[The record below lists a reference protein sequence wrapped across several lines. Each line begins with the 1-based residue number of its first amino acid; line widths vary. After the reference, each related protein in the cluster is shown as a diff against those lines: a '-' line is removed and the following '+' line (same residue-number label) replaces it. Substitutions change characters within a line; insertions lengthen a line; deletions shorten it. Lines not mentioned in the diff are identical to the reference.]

1 MSYQVLARKWRPA
14 NFHEM
19 QGQQHVLQALINGLD
34 SDRLHHAYL
43 FTGTRG
49 VGKTSI
55 ARILAK
61 CLNCERGVS
70 SKPCGECSAC
80 AEIAENRFVDLI
92 EVDAASRTKVEDTRE
107 LLENVQYAPTVGR
120 FKIYLIDEVH
130 MLSTHSFNALLKTLE
145 EPPAHVKFL
154 LATTDPQRLP
164 ATVLSRCLQFS
175 LKNIGPDLIVDH
187 LQKVLGA
194 EGVTAEEAA
203 LWHIAR
209 AAAGSMRDALS
220 LTDQAIAFGGTGII
234 EADVRAMLGSIDRDS
249 ICELIRCLV
258 ARDARAALDLVE
270 QAASNGVD
278 LENMLA
284 ELQNA
289 LHGIAIF
296 QAVPE
301 YKARELERAAELK
314 QFAAQL
320 AAEDVQLFYQ
330 ISLNAQRDLPFAPEP
345 KLAIEMA
352 VMRMLAF
359 LPAGQ
364 AVDVSNNPA
373 AGPAGPAITP
383 ATPPSTTPSTTPS
396 VLPSTPVPPT
406 SAQPIPGGVQ
416 GSGQVSAPVASES
429 ALQARQHSAPTVE
442 KKKTDLSHVA
452 GLDWLAVFPDLNLSG
467 MARNVAA
474 NCELTSFSQ
483 NEVVFCLDEV
493 NCKLFQQAH
502 VRQIEGALQA
512 SLGAPVKVSL
522 HSGVVSSETPY
533 LKAQREKRERQQAAI
548 DSIMSDETINDLLQT
563 FGGQVDQSSIRPL
576 D

>member
-61 CLNCERGVS
+61 CLNCEQGVS
-70 SKPCGECSAC
+70 SKPCGQCSAC
-80 AEIAENRFVDLI
+80 AEIADNRFVDLI

-175 LKNIGPDLIVDH
+175 LKNIGPDLVVEH
-187 LQKVLGA
+187 LQKVLG
-194 EGVTAEEAA
+194 EEQVPAEEAA

-220 LTDQAIAFGGTGII
+220 LTDQAIAFGGNGII
-234 EADVRAMLGSIDRDS
+234 EADVRRMLGSIDRDS
-249 ICELIRCLV
+249 ICDLIRCLI
-258 ARDARAALDLVE
+258 ARDAKSALELVE
-270 QAASNGVD
+270 QASSNGVD

-289 LHGIAIF
+289 LHCMAIF
-296 QAVPE
+296 QAVPD
-301 YKARELERAAELK
+301 YQARELERSTELK

-320 AAEDVQLFYQ
+320 SAEDVQLFYQ
-330 ISLNAQRDLPFAPEP
+330 IALNAQRDLPYAPEP
-345 KLAIEMA
+345 RLAIEMA

-359 LPAGQ
+359 LPAKD
-364 AVDVSNNPA
+364 AVELATEQLPASTSMPVSVPA
-373 AGPAGPAITP
+373 PAPVEVPVPVARSEAADAITTP
-383 ATPPSTTPSTTPS
+383 ATDE
-396 VLPSTPVPPT
+396 LR
-406 SAQPIPGGVQ
+406 SA
-416 GSGQVSAPVASES
+416 
-429 ALQARQHSAPTVE
+429 E
-442 KKKTDLSHVA
+442 KKKTELSA
-452 GLDWLAVFPDLNLSG
+452 ATGLDWLVVFAGLNLSG
-467 MARNVAA
+467 MARNVAS
-474 NCELTSFSQ
+474 NCELIQ
-483 NEVVFCLDEV
+483 YDAGQAVFCLDEA
-493 NCKLFQQAH
+493 NCKLFQEAH
-502 VRQIEGALQA
+502 VRQIENALQE
-512 SLGAPVKVSL
+512 SLGEPIKVSL
-522 HSGVVSSETPY
+522 QSGEVSSETPY
-533 LKAQREKRERQQAAI
+533 LQAQREKRERQQAAI
-548 DSIMSDETINDLLQT
+548 DSIMGDETINDLLQT

>member
-61 CLNCERGVS
+61 CLNCEQGVS
-70 SKPCGECSAC
+70 STPCGECGAC
-80 AEIAENRFVDLI
+80 TEIAGNRFVDLI

-107 LLENVQYAPTVGR
+107 LLENVQYAPTAGR

-175 LKNIGPDLIVDH
+175 LKNIGPDLVVEH
-187 LQKVLGA
+187 LQRVLS
-194 EGVTAEEAA
+194 EEQVPAEEAA

-220 LTDQAIAFGGTGII
+220 LTDQAIAFGGNGIV
-234 EADVRAMLGSIDRDS
+234 EADVRSMLGSIDRDS
-249 ICELIRCLV
+249 ICELIRCLI
-258 ARDARAALDLVE
+258 ARDAKSALNLVE
-270 QAASNGVD
+270 QAAINGVD

-289 LHGIAIF
+289 LHSVAIF
-296 QAVPE
+296 QAVPD
-301 YKARELERAAELK
+301 YQAREVERSAQLK

-320 AAEDVQLFYQ
+320 SAEDVQLFYQ
-330 ISLNAQRDLPFAPEP
+330 IALNAQRDLPYAPEP
-345 KLAIEMA
+345 RLAIEMA

-359 LPAGQ
+359 LPAQG
-364 AVDVSNNPA
+364 AVELESSSA
-373 AGPAGPAITP
+373 
-383 ATPPSTTPSTTPS
+383 
-396 VLPSTPVPPT
+396 PT
-406 SAQPIPGGVQ
+406 SAPSPAAAPIEVP
-416 GSGQVSAPVASES
+416 AALTES
-429 ALQARQHSAPTVE
+429 KAVDAIERPSTDPLADAE
-442 KKKTDLSHVA
+442 KKKTELGTTTS
-452 GLDWLAVFPDLNLSG
+452 LDWQAVFSDLKLSG
-467 MARNVAA
+467 MARNVAS
-474 NCELTSFSQ
+474 NCELIQYSAGRA
-483 NEVVFCLDEV
+483 VFCLDEA
-493 NCKLFQQAH
+493 NCKLFQDAH
-502 VRQIEGALQA
+502 VRQIENALRQ
-512 SLGAPVKVSL
+512 SLGKTVKVSL
-522 HSGVVSSETPY
+522 QSGQVNSETPY
-533 LKAQREKRERQQAAI
+533 LRAQREKRERQQAAI
-548 DSIMSDETINDLLQT
+548 DSIMGDETINDLLQT

>member
-61 CLNCERGVS
+61 CLNCEQGVS

-80 AEIAENRFVDLI
+80 TEIADNRFVDLI

-175 LKNIGPDLIVDH
+175 LKNIAPDLVVEH
-187 LQKVLGA
+187 LQRVL
-194 EGVTAEEAA
+194 EVEQVPAEEAA

-220 LTDQAIAFGGTGII
+220 LTDQAIAFGGNGIV
-234 EADVRAMLGSIDRDS
+234 EADVRSMLGSIDRDS
-249 ICELIRCLV
+249 ICDLIRCLI
-258 ARDARAALDLVE
+258 ARDAKSALNIVE

-278 LENMLA
+278 LQNMLA

-289 LHGIAIF
+289 LHGMAIF
-296 QAVPE
+296 QAVPD
-301 YKARELERAAELK
+301 YQARELERSAELT
-314 QFAAQL
+314 QFATQL
-320 AAEDVQLFYQ
+320 SAEDVQLFYQ
-330 ISLNAQRDLPFAPEP
+330 IALNAQRDLPYAPEP
-345 KLAIEMA
+345 RLAIEMA

-359 LPAGQ
+359 LPAKDS
-364 AVDVSNNPA
+364 VELPSDS
-373 AGPAGPAITP
+373 TP
-383 ATPPSTTPSTTPS
+383 ASSTIAS
-396 VLPSTPVPPT
+396 PVE
-406 SAQPIPGGVQ
+406 SL
-416 GSGQVSAPVASES
+416 APLAEPKASE
-429 ALQARQHSAPTVE
+429 AIAPPADGAIDAE
-442 KKKTDLSHVA
+442 KKKTELGTA
-452 GLDWLAVFPDLNLSG
+452 TGLDWQAMFSELKLSG
-467 MARNVAA
+467 MARNVAS
-474 NCELTSFSQ
+474 NCELIQYSAGQ
-483 NEVVFCLDEV
+483 AVFCLDEA
-493 NCKLFQQAH
+493 NCKLFQDAH
-502 VRQIEGALQA
+502 VRQIENALQQA
-512 SLGAPVKVSL
+512 LGEAVKVSL
-522 HSGVVSSETPY
+522 QSGEVSSETPY
-533 LKAQREKRERQQAAI
+533 LRAQREKRERQQAAI
-548 DSIMSDETINDLLQT
+548 DSIMGDETINDLLQT

>member
-61 CLNCERGVS
+61 CLNCEQGVS

-80 AEIAENRFVDLI
+80 TEIADNRFVDLI

-175 LKNIGPDLIVDH
+175 LKNIGPDLVVEH
-187 LQKVLGA
+187 LQRVL
-194 EGVTAEEAA
+194 EVEQVPAEEAA

-220 LTDQAIAFGGTGII
+220 LTDQAIAFGGNGIV
-234 EADVRAMLGSIDRDS
+234 EADVRSMLGSIDRDS
-249 ICELIRCLV
+249 ICDLIRCLI
-258 ARDARAALDLVE
+258 ARDAKSALNIVE

-289 LHGIAIF
+289 LHGMAIF
-296 QAVPE
+296 QAVPD
-301 YKARELERAAELK
+301 YQARELERSAELT

-320 AAEDVQLFYQ
+320 SAEDVQLFYQ
-330 ISLNAQRDLPFAPEP
+330 IALNAQRDLPYAPEP
-345 KLAIEMA
+345 RLAIEMA

-359 LPAGQ
+359 LPAKDS
-364 AVDVSNNPA
+364 VELPSDSTPA
-373 AGPAGPAITP
+373 SSAIT
-383 ATPPSTTPSTTPS
+383 
-396 VLPSTPVPPT
+396 
-406 SAQPIPGGVQ
+406 
-416 GSGQVSAPVASES
+416 APVESLAPLAEPKASE
-429 ALQARQHSAPTVE
+429 AIAPPVDGAIDAE
-442 KKKTDLSHVA
+442 KKKTELGTTT
-452 GLDWLAVFPDLNLSG
+452 GLDWQAVFSELKLSG
-467 MARNVAA
+467 MARNVAS
-474 NCELTSFSQ
+474 NCELIQ
-483 NEVVFCLDEV
+483 YGAGQAVFCLDEA
-493 NCKLFQQAH
+493 NCKLFQDAH
-502 VRQIEGALQA
+502 VRQIENALQQA
-512 SLGAPVKVSL
+512 LGEAVKVSL
-522 HSGVVSSETPY
+522 QSGEVSSETPY
-533 LKAQREKRERQQAAI
+533 LRAQREKRERQQAAI
-548 DSIMSDETINDLLQT
+548 DSIMGDETINDLLQT